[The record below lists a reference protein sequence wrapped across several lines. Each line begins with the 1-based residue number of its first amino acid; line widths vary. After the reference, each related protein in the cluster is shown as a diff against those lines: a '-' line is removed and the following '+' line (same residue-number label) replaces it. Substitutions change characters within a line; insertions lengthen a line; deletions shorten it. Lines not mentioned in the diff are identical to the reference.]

1 MESLELIKTELQKQK
16 LKEMDISAKIYET
29 KESLKQADQVL
40 NGLVNELSFVKG
52 VVQSLEFSIN
62 IVSNTE
68 ITPEEK

>member
-68 ITPEEK
+68 ITKEEK